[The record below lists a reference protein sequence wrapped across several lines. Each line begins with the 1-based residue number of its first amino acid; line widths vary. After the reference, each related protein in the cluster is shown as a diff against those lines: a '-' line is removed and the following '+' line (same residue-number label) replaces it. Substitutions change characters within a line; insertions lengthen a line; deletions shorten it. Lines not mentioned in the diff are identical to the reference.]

1 MQEFTLMRTE
11 ADVDDVITVENACFR
26 HPWSK
31 ESMMKELDNPAARFL
46 MMKEDGRIIAYA
58 GVWFILD
65 EGHIANIAVMPEYRG
80 KGNGRRIVEALIRLA
95 ADSGM
100 SFLTLECR
108 RSNTVAQNLYHSLGF
123 KDVGFRKRYY
133 ENVEDAL
140 IMYLQPLP
148 EGNPDN
154 DPFLITE

>member
-1 MQEFTLMRTE
+1 MLAIVPVRTKEDMAEVIKIEE
-11 ADVDDVITVENACFR
+11 ATFA
-26 HPWSK
+26 HPWSR
-31 ESMMKELDNPAARFL
+31 ESLEKELDNPAARFL
-46 MMKEDGRIIAYA
+46 LLKEDGEGIAYA

-65 EGHIANIAVMPEYRG
+65 EGHINNIAVMPGKRG
-80 KGNGRRIVEALIRLA
+80 QGNGRRIVEALIQLA

-133 ENVEDAL
+133 ENTEDAL

-148 EGNPDN
+148 EGDPDN
-154 DPFLITE
+154 DPFLVHE